1 MYSEMKAARAR
12 RESTLGRASGVD
24 FVRAEK
30 GFTLPM
36 VVIVIALSVSAITS
50 VAFLATHFRTVA
62 RAEDDER
69 LYYALDA
76 ALELVLADL
85 VRGADV
91 TAVSYA
97 ASAVLLNDVSS
108 TTIAFSTPSSAG
120 PVATQQYFD
129 PGVTNPELLTIPAG
143 NGYLL
148 HILSAYPSQG
158 TTTSMLEVNWAITLV
173 GTTSSAGGVTI
184 KLFDNKG
191 GVPPGRTSNCPTGA
205 ALAQTTQGFSGAGV
219 HSLRMNPVE
228 LTASATYSLAFC
240 LSSLNGSFTTNAY
253 KPTGGN
259 DDTWVYAIAFKD
271 YEVKA
276 QADGAS
282 VTATVR
288 QVPGPM
294 QPPDGD
300 WADDNISWITNV
312 VTPYEWRR

>member
-1 MYSEMKAARAR
+1 MGEAVHPV
-12 RESTLGRASGVD
+12 SGPAL
-24 FVRAEK
+24 VRAE
-30 GFTLPM
+30 GGLTLPM
-36 VVIVIALSVSAITS
+36 VVIVIAMSVSAITS
-50 VAFLATHFRTVA
+50 VAFLATHLRTAA
-62 RAEDDER
+62 RAQDDER

-76 ALELVLADL
+76 AVELVLADL
-85 VRGADV
+85 VRGADL
-91 TAVSYA
+91 TSPSYVA
-97 ASAVLLNDVSS
+97 PLVVLNEVS
-108 TTIAFSTPSSAG
+108 TTTITIAAPSTTG
-120 PVATQQYFD
+120 PVPTPQYVD

-143 NGYLL
+143 EGYLL

-158 TTTSMLEVNWAITLV
+158 TTTSMLEVNWAMTLV

-184 KLFDNKG
+184 KLFDTKG
-191 GVPPGRTSNCPTGA
+191 GVPPGRTANCPAGA

-219 HSLRMNPVE
+219 HSLRLGPVE
-228 LTASATYSLAFC
+228 LTTTATYSLAFC
-240 LSSLNGSFTTNAY
+240 LASLSGSFTTNAY

-259 DDTWVYAIAFKD
+259 DDTWIYAIAFKD
-271 YEVKA
+271 YEVTA